1 MYPVDLPPVE
11 DTELMSA
18 SELYLSS
25 LNATPCNNKWFES
38 SQTSKVAITTANIRP
53 LRLFEDNHPAC
64 EVLALHPPEDPSQVV
79 ALYLHDKWWRLD
91 NVLRT
96 SSKSRSGLVS
106 AQSIIERLIV
116 FLLSQVAERP
126 SPPEQVLFSLHPR
139 SESCKVLWTDNQAV
153 GFYTVKHKGSL
164 CDGWSSCCYLLPVL
178 DTLLVRRSCRRRG
191 FGLQILEDFC
201 SSFSSEEFLGLSSPL
216 SPSMAA
222 VVRRFL
228 QQHEEQ
234 RERLYEVEAPGGW
247 TQRRNIWL
255 NIQLGRYSS
264 KQQEC
269 AEDSAP
275 FSTCNMNT
283 PLVAASAELHMNRC
297 DVNHGERSPSSEISE
312 TGCFS
317 AAHYDGPDLRSHNR
331 PRIREWPR
339 RRRMKS
345 KIVSSRKHSGENSV
359 ETEKWPKRARR
370 TKVNL

>member
-153 GFYTVKHKGSL
+153 GFYTVKHK
-164 CDGWSSCCYLLPVL
+164 
-178 DTLLVRRSCRRRG
+178 
-191 FGLQILEDFC
+191 
-201 SSFSSEEFLGLSSPL
+201 
-216 SPSMAA
+216 